1 MRDSS
6 ITVELMTYPFSRST
20 YSDIAGGDTAVHSF
34 IGDEQFLLAIVEFE
48 KALATAAHTSGFIT
62 DNEHVAALKAIDSYE
77 LDVAEISTLSAGGAN
92 PAIPIAKQLKALA
105 GEVGIKGIHTGAT
118 SQDAIDTAL
127 VLVLKRGIAELLDG
141 CTHIMRMLAGLSELH
156 ADTPIVGRTLGQ
168 AAQSMTF
175 GLIAANWLEVLD
187 NACQEVERASTLLP
201 VQYGGATGTLSA
213 THPHGLDIHDQ
224 LAQMLGLESHPR
236 VWHTNRVPFARV
248 ASALSIVAGAIRKIA
263 GDIVFMSAS
272 EVGELREATP
282 GGSSSMP
289 HKANPAAAIAADGYA
304 RRAPGLA
311 NTMLESMD
319 SRLQR
324 GVGSWHAEWATLRE
338 LVAVTASAQSRLYA
352 SLIGIGVNKEAM
364 ENNLID
370 TGTIGH
376 THDLIKDII
385 DHAEFIH
392 RPHSEDGCSY
402 CEPWQD
408 PVRTRKN
415 PSEGRNNDS
424 AESST

>member
-1 MRDSS
+1 
-6 ITVELMTYPFSRST
+6 MTYPYSRST
-20 YSDIAGGDTAVHSF
+20 YSDIAGGDTAVHSL

-48 KALATAAHTSGFIT
+48 KALATAAHNSGFIT
-62 DNEHVAALKAIDSYE
+62 DDELAAAVAAIDSYE
-77 LDVAEISTLSAGGAN
+77 LDVEEISRLSAAGAN
-92 PAIPIAKQLKALA
+92 PAIPIAKQLKALVGDA
-105 GEVGIKGIHTGAT
+105 GIKGIHTGAT

-127 VLVLKRGIAELLDG
+127 VLVLKRGVAELLDG
-141 CTHIMRMLAGLSELH
+141 CTHIMRMLAGLSEAH

-168 AAQSMTF
+168 AAQPMTF
-175 GLIAANWLEVLD
+175 GLIAANWLETLD
-187 NACQEVERASTLLP
+187 GACQEVERASALLP
-201 VQYGGATGTLSA
+201 VQYGGATGTLAA
-213 THPHGLDIHDQ
+213 THPHGVEIHDE

-248 ASALSIVAGAIRKIA
+248 ASALAVVAGAIRKIA

-311 NTMLESMD
+311 STMLESMD

-338 LVAVTASAQSRLYA
+338 LLAVTASAQSRLFA
-352 SLIGIGVNKEAM
+352 SLNGIGVNKEAM
-364 ENNLID
+364 DNNLID

-376 THDLIKDII
+376 AHDLIKDII
-385 DHAEFIH
+385 TRAEFVH
-392 RPHSEDGCSY
+392 RQHSEDDCQY
-402 CEPWQD
+402 CEPWHD
-408 PVRTRKN
+408 PVRTSKN
-415 PSEGRNNDS
+415 TNSR
-424 AESST
+424 